1 MFKILLNFREE
12 KKKSSL
18 VIALCLCSSAR
29 VSFVYALLSTELERV
44 VAGM

>member
-12 KKKSSL
+12 KKSSL
-18 VIALCLCSSAR
+18 VIALCLCSSAC